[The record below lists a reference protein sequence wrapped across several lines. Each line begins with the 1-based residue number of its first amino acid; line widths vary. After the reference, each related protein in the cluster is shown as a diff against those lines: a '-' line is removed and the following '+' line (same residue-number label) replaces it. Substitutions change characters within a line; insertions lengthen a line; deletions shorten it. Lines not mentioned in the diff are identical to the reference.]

1 MDKLHPAKSRSLYT
15 QSGLRE
21 IRGRNQE
28 REEIGRGFVS
38 WKNEFESLFEG
49 IGLVKVPW
57 I

>member
-15 QSGLRE
+15 QGGLRE

-28 REEIGRGFVS
+28 RGGIGGGFVS
-38 WKNEFESLFEG
+38 WKNEFESVFEG

>member
-15 QSGLRE
+15 QGGLRE

-28 REEIGRGFVS
+28 REEIGGGFVS
-38 WKNEFESLFEG
+38 WKNEFENVFEG

>member
-28 REEIGRGFVS
+28 RGGIGRGFVS